1 MQVDGT
7 ILHGWL
13 LLCALSALSLVQ
25 QTLARRI
32 SQPLH
37 LIFVLSWRSG
47 EFQNV
52 YFTPSWICRAWFDVL
67 VTRPPAAVSMTVFG
81 AAK

>member
-13 LLCALSALSLVQ
+13 LLCALSAFILVEH
-25 QTLARRI
+25 TLPPGI

-37 LIFVLSWRSG
+37 LISAFFGLRDAPAGHRFVT
-47 EFQNV
+47 FV
-52 YFTPSWICRAWFDVL
+52 VFV
-67 VTRPPAAVSMTVFG
+67 VS
-81 AAK
+81 